1 VIGDQTMFT
10 LKRVYLVAA
19 FCAGVAVGIVIA
31 AVMPQV
37 WVTNLGSAVV
47 SWKTLGK
54 LAILLLLIG
63 LPAAH
68 LVLLVEGALELA
80 HHQS

>member
-1 VIGDQTMFT
+1 MFNV
-10 LKRVYLVAA
+10 KRVHPIAA
-19 FCAGVAVGIVIA
+19 FCAGIVVGIAIS
-31 AVMPQV
+31 AVLPQV
-37 WVTNLGSAVV
+37 WVTTLGTIVV

-68 LVLLVEGALELA
+68 LVLLVEGALQLA
-80 HHQS
+80 HHRS

>member
-1 VIGDQTMFT
+1 MFNV
-10 LKRVYLVAA
+10 KRVRLIAA
-19 FCAGVAVGIVIA
+19 FCAGVAVGIAISA
-31 AVMPQV
+31 ILPQV
-37 WVTNLGSAVV
+37 WLTTLGSALV

-68 LVLLVEGALELA
+68 LVLLVEGALQLA